1 MDNSRIFLIS
11 DLHINHKN
19 ILKYCQRPFSS
30 IEEMNNSLINNW
42 NSIITNNDRVFML
55 GDFCLTGKDKIIEVG
70 RTLHGRKTL
79 LIGNHDSASLNTYYA
94 AGFEMVSKYP
104 IFLNDTYILSHHPI
118 PDCKYK
124 NIHGHIHDKPLLF
137 PNPENY
143 FNVSVEN
150 INYTPINLTKI
161 EAYFNEF

>member
-11 DLHINHKN
+11 DLHLSHRN
-19 ILKYCQRPFSS
+19 IIKYTERPFSS
-30 IEEMNNSLINNW
+30 VEEMNNSLINNW

-55 GDFCLTGKDKIIEVG
+55 GDFCLAGKDKIIECG
-70 RTLHGRKTL
+70 RALNGRKTL
-79 LIGNHDSASLNTYYA
+79 VWGNHESGSLKTYYA

-104 IFLNDTYILSHHPI
+104 ILLNDTYILSHYPI

-124 NIHGHIHDKPLLF
+124 NIHGHIHNNPLLL

-150 INYTPINLTKI
+150 INYTPINLIKI
-161 EAYFNEF
+161 EAYFNES